1 MSSQRFEDTNDLY
14 LLLDDL
20 WTTQHTQESL
30 LADDRTSPLNIHL
43 ASMATDGESPGRVLS
58 IQSHVVHGYVG
69 NKSAVFPLQL
79 HGFDVRR
86 SMPS

>member
-1 MSSQRFEDTNDLY
+1 
-14 LLLDDL
+14 
-20 WTTQHTQESL
+20 
-30 LADDRTSPLNIHL
+30 
-43 ASMATDGESPGRVLS
+43 MATDGESPGRVLS